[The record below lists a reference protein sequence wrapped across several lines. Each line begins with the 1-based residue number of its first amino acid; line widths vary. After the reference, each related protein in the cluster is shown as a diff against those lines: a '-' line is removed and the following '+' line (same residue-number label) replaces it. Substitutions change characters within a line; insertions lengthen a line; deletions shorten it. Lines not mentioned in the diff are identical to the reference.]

1 MTQSKTFTSKL
12 ILPFSRTPHPDP
24 TQEASMS
31 YDEEALRY
39 HREPRPGKTEVVP
52 TKPFFSQTDLSLAY
66 SPGVAAPCLKIK
78 DTPDTSY
85 DYTNRGNLI
94 AVVTNGTAVLGLGN
108 IGALA
113 GKPVME
119 GKAVLFKRFANIDV
133 FDIELD
139 TTDADDF
146 IRAVKLM
153 APTFGGINLEDIK
166 APDCF
171 YIEEQLRAQM
181 SIPVFHDDQHGTAI
195 ISAAAMLNALA
206 ITDRRIED
214 LQVVINGAG
223 AAGIACG
230 WLYIQLGV
238 KPANLVMV
246 DTGGVIY
253 QGRSAGMNPYKQ
265 ALASDTAARNLE
277 EAVDGADLLVGLS
290 VKGAFTPQLI
300 KRMKPNPIVFAL
312 ANPDPEIDYYEAK
325 AARPDAI
332 VATGRSDFPNQVNN
346 VLGFPFIFRGAL
358 DVRATEIN
366 EAMKVAAVHALA
378 ELTHDDVPDAVIRAY
393 GGKPIRF
400 GPEYI
405 IPKPLDTRV
414 LLKVV
419 PAVASAAVESGVA
432 RTSMPEQTI
441 YLQRLEAGL
450 GPEREIMR
458 KIINRAQQA
467 PRRIVLPEGHNP
479 VIIRAAHQAAK
490 EGIAHPLLLGDPADI
505 RTMADAHHISMDGL
519 DIIDLRCNPHVTAF
533 TEKLS
538 HLRQRKGWSL
548 SETTAQLRNPY
559 IFGAML
565 VREGLVDGQVHGI
578 DQSYPNAIR
587 PVLQVI
593 PRRTGVKRVSGLYLI
608 IQKNRTLL
616 FADATVNTHPDA
628 SDLAEIA
635 LLAGEMAFFF
645 DMTPRVAMLSYSNF
659 GSVRNEDTQRVAR
672 AAALA
677 REKNP
682 DLVVDGEMQADT
694 AVMERVLSEDF
705 AFNRLGQAA
714 NVLVFP
720 DLASGNIAYK
730 LMNRLGGAKV
740 VGPLLMGIDRPFNV
754 LQRNSEMESVVDLI
768 AITVVQAQA
777 NGDVTV

>member
-1 MTQSKTFTSKL
+1 
-12 ILPFSRTPHPDP
+12 
-24 TQEASMS
+24 MS

-214 LQVVINGAG
+214 LQVVVNGAG

-265 ALASDTAARNLE
+265 ALASDTAARTLE

-635 LLAGEMAFFF
+635 LLASEMAFFF

>member
-1 MTQSKTFTSKL
+1 
-12 ILPFSRTPHPDP
+12 
-24 TQEASMS
+24 MS
-31 YDEEALRY
+31 YDMEDALRY

-78 DTPDTSY
+78 DTPDTSFE
-85 DYTNRGNLI
+85 YTNRGNLI

-146 IRAVKLM
+146 IRTVKLM

-171 YIEEQLRAQM
+171 YIEEQLKAQM

-195 ISAAAMLNALA
+195 ISAAAMLNAVE
-206 ITDRRIED
+206 ITGRRIRD
-214 LQVVINGAG
+214 LKVVVNGAG

-230 WLYIQLGV
+230 KLYTQLGV
-238 KPANLVMV
+238 KPANLIMV
-246 DTGGVIY
+246 DTEGVIY
-253 QGRSAGMNPYKQ
+253 QGRSTRMNPYKQ
-265 ALASDTAARNLE
+265 ALASDTAARTLK

-300 KRMKPNPIVFAL
+300 KRMNLNPIVFAL
-312 ANPDPEIDYYEAK
+312 ANPDPEIDYHEAK

-366 EAMKVAAVHALA
+366 EDMKVAAVHALA
-378 ELTHDDVPDAVIRAY
+378 ELARDDVPDAVIRAY

-405 IPKPLDTRV
+405 IPKPLDTRI

-419 PAVASAAVESGVA
+419 PAVASAAVESRVA
-432 RTSMPEQTI
+432 QAPMPEQTL
-441 YLQRLEAGL
+441 YLQRLEASL

-458 KIINRAQQA
+458 KIITQAQQA

-479 VIIRAAHQAAK
+479 VIIRAAYQVTK
-490 EGIAHPLLLGDPADI
+490 EGIAHPLLLGDPAVI
-505 RTMADAHHISMDGL
+505 HSVADAHHISLDGIDIMDH
-519 DIIDLRCNPHVTAF
+519 RCNPHVTFFA
-533 TEKLS
+533 EKLS
-538 HLRQRKGWSL
+538 RLRQRKGWSL
-548 SETTAQLRNPY
+548 SETTTQLHNPY
-559 IFGAML
+559 IFGAMM

-593 PRRTGVKRVSGLYLI
+593 PRRTGIKRVSGIYLI

-616 FADATVNTHPDA
+616 FADATVNIHPDA
-628 SDLAEIA
+628 ADLAEIA
-635 LLAGEMAFFF
+635 VLASEMAYFF
-645 DMTPRVAMLSYSNF
+645 DMKPRVAMLSYSNF
-659 GSVRNEDTQRVAR
+659 GSVCNEDTQRMAR
-672 AAALA
+672 AADMA
-677 REKNP
+677 REMNP

-694 AVMERVLSEDF
+694 AVMEHVLSEDF

-777 NGDVTV
+777 NGGVTV

>member
-1 MTQSKTFTSKL
+1 MT
-12 ILPFSRTPHPDP
+12 
-24 TQEASMS
+24 
-31 YDEEALRY
+31 YDAEALRY
-39 HREPRPGKTEVVP
+39 HRDPRPGKTEVVP

-94 AVVTNGTAVLGLGN
+94 AVVTNGTAVLGLGH

-171 YIEEQLRAQM
+171 YIEEQLKAQM

-214 LQVVINGAG
+214 LQVVVNGAG
-223 AAGIACG
+223 AAGIACSK
-230 WLYIQLGV
+230 LYIQLGV
-238 KPANLVMV
+238 KPANLIMV

-253 QGRSAGMNPYKQ
+253 QGRSTGMNPYKQ
-265 ALASDTAARNLE
+265 ALASDTAARTLE

-300 KRMKPNPIVFAL
+300 KRMNPNPIVFAL
-312 ANPDPEIDYYEAK
+312 ANPDPEIDYNEAK

-378 ELTHDDVPDAVIRAY
+378 ELAHDDVPDAVIRAY

-432 RTSMPEQTI
+432 RASMPEQTV

-505 RTMADAHHISMDGL
+505 RTMADAHHISLDGL
-519 DIIDLRCNPHVTAF
+519 DIIDHRCNPHITAF

-538 HLRQRKGWSL
+538 RMRQRKGWSL
-548 SETTAQLRNPY
+548 SETSAQLRNPY

-593 PRRTGVKRVSGLYLI
+593 PRRVGVKRVSGLYLI

-635 LLAGEMAFFF
+635 VLAGEMAFFF

-659 GSVRNEDTQRVAR
+659 GSVRNEETQRMAR
-672 AAALA
+672 AAAIA

-694 AVMERVLSEDF
+694 AVMDRVLSEDF

-754 LQRNSEMESVVDLI
+754 LQRNSEMESVVDLM